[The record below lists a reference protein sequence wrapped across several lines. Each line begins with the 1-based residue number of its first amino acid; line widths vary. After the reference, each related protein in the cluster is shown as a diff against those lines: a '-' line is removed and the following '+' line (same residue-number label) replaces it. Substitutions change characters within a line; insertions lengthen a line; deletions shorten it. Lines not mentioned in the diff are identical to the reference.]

1 VGLHAFARQDE
12 PASAGCR
19 QPDME
24 ERTVAEGTPADN
36 AAVHDE
42 VPAGRLARVG
52 SDWWATILGL
62 AVTALAVAG
71 VLPKIPW

>member
-1 VGLHAFARQDE
+1 MS

-19 QPDME
+19 RSDWE

-36 AAVHDE
+36 AAVSE
-42 VPAGRLARVG
+42 RGLLARIG

>member
-1 VGLHAFARQDE
+1 
-12 PASAGCR
+12 
-19 QPDME
+19 
-24 ERTVAEGTPADN
+24 
-36 AAVHDE
+36 
-42 VPAGRLARVG
+42 LARIG

>member
-1 VGLHAFARQDE
+1 
-12 PASAGCR
+12 
-19 QPDME
+19 M
-24 ERTVAEGTPADN
+24 AEGTPADN
-36 AAVHDE
+36 AAVSE
-42 VPAGRLARVG
+42 RGLLARIG

>member
-1 VGLHAFARQDE
+1 MGLRAPPRHYE
-12 PASAGCR
+12 PAPAGCR
-19 QPDME
+19 QSDDE

-36 AAVHDE
+36 SAVQE
-42 VPAGRLARVG
+42 EAPGGRLARIG

-71 VLPKIPW
+71 VLPQIPW

>member
-1 VGLHAFARQDE
+1 
-12 PASAGCR
+12 
-19 QPDME
+19 M
-24 ERTVAEGTPADN
+24 AEGTPADN
-36 AAVHDE
+36 AAVPE
-42 VPAGRLARVG
+42 EAPGSRLAHIG